1 MSVADTTMNC
11 LLGLGLITFMMV
23 ALWRV
28 RRRNGVSFWRFGWT
42 TGEERMA
49 MFKAALLFIA
59 IAVLLVLA
67 LALSPGQNPNA
78 GSEQAFTT
86 EQTPRPPVSAS
97 PRPTASGALGS
108 PTPRAARCLE
118 PQDVSLANVG
128 QSVCVQGTVLS
139 AYRDAKQN
147 VFFITFSKDV
157 GRFYM
162 LTYGGYYPT
171 VKPGLCVR
179 AEGKVERLGPSPV
192 IVLRPSDPVLT
203 CTP

>member
-1 MSVADTTMNC
+1 MSLADTTMNC
-11 LLGLGLITFMMV
+11 ILGIGLISFMMV
-23 ALWRV
+23 ALWRI

-67 LALSPGQNPNA
+67 LTLSPGQNPNA
-78 GSEQAFTT
+78 GSEQTFATAH
-86 EQTPRPPVSAS
+86 TPAPPTSAS
-97 PRPTASGALGS
+97 PRPTASRAFRS
-108 PTPRAARCLE
+108 PTPRAARCME
-118 PQDVSLANVG
+118 PQDLSLANVG

-139 AYRDAKQN
+139 AYRDAKQSA
-147 VFFITFSKDV
+147 FFITFSKDV
-157 GRFYM
+157 GSFYM

-171 VKPGLCVR
+171 VKPGSCVR

-192 IVLRPSDPVLT
+192 IVLRPSDPLST
-203 CTP
+203 CAP